1 MNPHLL
7 SSRGDLGLTMTGV
20 AHSFFYI
27 LLQRIRNE
35 YSVDPFFDKKK
46 RWPKRRRKRATSHQ
60 KRTVNRISRGG

>member
-27 LLQRIRNE
+27 LPQRIRNE
-35 YSVDPFFDKKK
+35 YAVDPFFDKKK
-46 RWPKRRRKRATSHQ
+46 EVAQKEEKKGHLTSEED
-60 KRTVNRISRGG
+60 G